1 MRVQLNTDRY
11 IAAHDALAH
20 QVETVMEGTVG
31 RFADQITRVEVH
43 LSDENSHKG
52 GGDDKRCLLEAR
64 LVGLQPMAVS
74 HQAATLPQAID
85 GAAQKLT
92 RALESTLGRRGS
104 QKGRPSSGGNQTS

>member
-1 MRVQLNTDRY
+1 MHVQLNTDRH
-11 IAAHDALAH
+11 IDAHDELTH
-20 QVETVMEGTVG
+20 QVETVMGGAVG

-64 LVGLQPMAVS
+64 LAGLEPMAVS

-85 GAAQKLT
+85 GAAQKLA
-92 RALESTLGRRGS
+92 RALESTLGRRGHK
-104 QKGRPSSGGNQTS
+104 KGRPSYGGHQTS

>member
-1 MRVQLNTDRY
+1 MRVQLNTDRHME
-11 IAAHDALAH
+11 ADDELVH

-43 LSDENSHKG
+43 LSDENSQKG

-64 LVGLQPMAVS
+64 LAGLEPVAVS

-85 GAAQKLT
+85 GAAQKLA
-92 RALESTLGRRGS
+92 RALESTLGRRGH
-104 QKGRPSSGGNQTS
+104 KNGRPSYGGNQTS